1 MQKPAIVDESA
12 IDAEEKTIDK
22 KLLAIERLIDE
33 IDLQYDYRAS
43 VDLKDI
49 ERI

>member
-1 MQKPAIVDESA
+1 MQNPAIFDESKLT
-12 IDAEEKTIDK
+12 AEEKTINTK
-22 KLLAIERLIDE
+22 IQAIDRLMDE